1 MLRTLCEQCAHLTY
15 WLEQIWATS
24 GNLTVDLATA
34 DFIVPSQ
41 FDPGTAQPARHGS
54 ASRGS
59 RETLAPPEP

>member
-1 MLRTLCEQCAHLTY
+1 MLRTLCEHCAHLPY

-41 FDPGTAQPARHGS
+41 FDPGS
-54 ASRGS
+54 
-59 RETLAPPEP
+59 APPTGAPGQR